1 MLRTDK
7 MGKIVEKK
15 NKKIIVIAMSTILA
29 LIGVVCDVTGN
40 IEWYGHIQAT
50 PELVSYIVLFIATLY
65 YVLIGYKKPHG
76 NLLRWTFLLLAF
88 HHLNG
93 IINVAMQ
100 IYNTNYN
107 VDIMLIIIGLNGI
120 SALLIAYVSGRLD
133 KIKKN
138 YALLIVITLAQ
149 ITISVLFIILYG
161 VWSNPKFVIWNFSIC
176 LLWINL
182 VIAYLIR
189 YREHKEAG
197 LADK

>member
-1 MLRTDK
+1 M
-7 MGKIVEKK
+7 EKK
-15 NKKIIVIAMSTILA
+15 NKKIIVIAISTILA
-29 LIGVVCDVTGN
+29 LIGVVCDVIGN
-40 IEWYGHIQAT
+40 IEWYGHIQVT

-88 HHLNG
+88 HYING

-107 VDIMLIIIGLNGI
+107 VDIMLIIIGLIGI

-197 LADK
+197 LSDK